1 MLRLV
6 PYIKEICELEHF
18 LQCVRLC
25 VCVCVC
31 VCACVCVCVKYEK
44 SACIRKEENR
54 KATKAHIG
62 EQF

>member
-31 VCACVCVCVKYEK
+31 VKYEK